1 MNLSVAVNK
10 HFSLAVQQPTRLS
23 PNIMASKPPINAPPP
38 PPLSPNPSSSSPP
51 SAPSSSILFHSNE
64 TTLIDIPRSLEEAQV
79 PTGQQSP
86 ARRIISGS
94 PALTPFITPEPR
106 RASDVFGASSQSAGA
121 QIAEL
126 MAAAAARG
134 ALEELGRAYEGVF
147 CLPRVCGADGDAKI
161 CVGEKSE
168 AASSSDVKIP
178 PGAKYL
184 HGSIQDL
191 RQTFIDTAP
200 QFKFIVLDPPWPNRS
215 VRRNQKA
222 DTNYNTVANIT
233 EMRDLLS
240 SIPVASHL
248 APDGLVA
255 VWITNKASILDLMT
269 SPRGIFAS
277 WGLELVTQWTWLKVT
292 VAGEPIFDID
302 SAWRKPWE
310 TLLIAKRAGGKVPA
324 GGRIK
329 LKPRVVVAVPDV
341 HSRKPNLR
349 GLFGDVFGGEEYR
362 GLEVFARNLTAGWW
376 SWGDQVLHFQGAE
389 HWVDG

>member
-1 MNLSVAVNK
+1 M
-10 HFSLAVQQPTRLS
+10 T
-23 PNIMASKPPINAPPP
+23 SKPTTEAP
-38 PPLSPNPSSSSPP
+38 SSHSPSSSSPGPP
-51 SAPSSSILFHSNE
+51 SSTASSILFQSNDQ
-64 TTLIDIPRSLEEAQV
+64 TPVTLIDIPRSLEEAQV
-79 PTGQQSP
+79 PPGHRPS
-86 ARRIISGS
+86 ARIISG
-94 PALTPFITPEPR
+94 PPPRTPFITPEPR
-106 RASDVFGASSQSAGA
+106 RRDDGSASTQSAGA

-134 ALEELGRAYEGVF
+134 ALEELRRAYSGVF
-147 CLPRVCGADGDAKI
+147 CLPRVCAAVAADGDDYDDDDGI
-161 CVGEKSE
+161 GMGEKTE
-168 AASSSDVKIP
+168 AASLLNVKIP

-200 QFKFIVLDPPWPNRS
+200 QFKLIVLDPPWPNRS

-222 DTNYNTVANIT
+222 DSRYKTVANMT
-233 EMRDLLS
+233 EMRHLLS

-255 VWITNKASILDLMT
+255 VWITNKASIYDLMT
-269 SPRGIFAS
+269 SPPRGIFAS

-292 VAGEPIFDID
+292 ASGEPIFDLD

-310 TLLIAKRAGGKVPA
+310 TLLIAKRVGAKVSAGVGL
-324 GGRIK
+324 K
-329 LKPRVVVAVPDV
+329 LKPRVIVAVPDV

-349 GLFGDVFGGEEYR
+349 GLFYDDLGGEGQDYQ

-389 HWVDG
+389 HWG

>member
-1 MNLSVAVNK
+1 M
-10 HFSLAVQQPTRLS
+10 T
-23 PNIMASKPPINAPPP
+23 SKPTTEAP
-38 PPLSPNPSSSSPP
+38 SSHSTSSSSPSSSPAPP
-51 SAPSSSILFHSNE
+51 SSTTSSILFQSNDK
-64 TTLIDIPRSLEEAQV
+64 TPVTLVDIPRSLEEAQV
-79 PTGQQSP
+79 PPGHRPS
-86 ARRIISGS
+86 ARIISG
-94 PALTPFITPEPR
+94 PPPRTPYITPEPR
-106 RASDVFGASSQSAGA
+106 RGNDGSASTQSAGA

-134 ALEELGRAYEGVF
+134 ALEELRRAYSGVF
-147 CLPRVCGADGDAKI
+147 CLPRVCAA
-161 CVGEKSE
+161 ETE
-168 AASSSDVKIP
+168 AASLLNVKIP

-200 QFKFIVLDPPWPNRS
+200 QFKLIVLDPPWPNRS

-222 DTNYNTVANIT
+222 GSRYKTVANMT
-233 EMRDLLS
+233 EMRHLLS

-255 VWITNKASILDLMT
+255 VWITNKASIYDLMT
-269 SPRGIFAS
+269 SPARGIFAA

-292 VAGEPIFDID
+292 ASGEPIFDVD

-310 TLLIAKRAGGKVPA
+310 TLLIARRVGAKVAAGVGL
-324 GGRIK
+324 K
-329 LKPRVVVAVPDV
+329 LKPRVIVAVPDV

-349 GLFGDVFGGEEYR
+349 GLFDDVLGGEGQEYQ

-389 HWVDG
+389 HWG